1 MNFYGKVR
9 KTFGGPLHKL
19 FRLTVIGEE
28 NLPERGGAIVCANHT
43 SLMDVLVLS
52 CVLKRQVRYMAKK
65 ELFRLPLLGRLL
77 KALGAFPV
85 DRKGGDVG
93 AIRRAVSIVNEGEL
107 LGVFPQGTR
116 RPGENPRS
124 TTVQNGVGLIAYRS
138 HCQVIPAFL
147 YTKKNKVRMF
157 RPTVLIIGKPVE
169 YGELGFRN
177 GGSDEYREAARTV
190 FDRVCTLGEEYETR

>member
-77 KALGAFPV
+77 
-85 DRKGGDVG
+85 
-93 AIRRAVSIVNEGEL
+93 
-107 LGVFPQGTR
+107 
-116 RPGENPRS
+116 
-124 TTVQNGVGLIAYRS
+124 
-138 HCQVIPAFL
+138 
-147 YTKKNKVRMF
+147 
-157 RPTVLIIGKPVE
+157 
-169 YGELGFRN
+169 
-177 GGSDEYREAARTV
+177 
-190 FDRVCTLGEEYETR
+190 